1 MVKLND
7 ELLYQYMPVVDSA
20 ILHTLEKSTDTN
32 YVFSASFERKMHR
45 LFQKERKIE
54 MWKKVKKITSRVA
67 IFICI
72 IFISFFS
79 IVMSVDAYRVKFFE
93 TIKSFVSYDN
103 TVLFSYNTTSS
114 DTFEEKTPEYIPDS
128 YFLQDTHC
136 NENTIIRTYENT
148 NGEQLILHQ
157 QAVSQHAQN
166 YFDDMYDQKDTV
178 SINGIDITI
187 QRYDDGSVFTYCE
200 FHSSIFMINANN
212 METDEIKRIYEHWIK

>member
-7 ELLYQYMPVVDSA
+7 EILYQYMPVVDSA

-103 TVLFSYNTTSS
+103 TVLFLYNTTSS
-114 DTFEEKTPEYIPDS
+114 DT
-128 YFLQDTHC
+128 
-136 NENTIIRTYENT
+136 
-148 NGEQLILHQ
+148 
-157 QAVSQHAQN
+157 
-166 YFDDMYDQKDTV
+166 
-178 SINGIDITI
+178 
-187 QRYDDGSVFTYCE
+187 
-200 FHSSIFMINANN
+200 
-212 METDEIKRIYEHWIK
+212 